1 MNFGHLLL
9 PAGLKYPRPQKI
21 TALST
26 LDHGVRSDRVV
37 VVDAQTFLIP
47 NFSYDGTAPGIYA
60 PWNRSRYY
68 EFLGT
73 APGILRFGTAPGI
86 VGSLEPLHILML
98 LGTTSGIMRSLEP
111 LQVFTHLG
119 TTPDIN
125 APLNHSSYY
134 ALLGTVPGIYAPW
147 NYSRYLRS
155 LELLQV
161 LMLLRITLDN
171 IVP

>member
-1 MNFGHLLL
+1 
-9 PAGLKYPRPQKI
+9 
-21 TALST
+21 
-26 LDHGVRSDRVV
+26 
-37 VVDAQTFLIP
+37 
-47 NFSYDGTAPGIYA
+47 
-60 PWNRSRYY
+60 
-68 EFLGT
+68 
-73 APGILRFGTAPGI
+73 
-86 VGSLEPLHILML
+86 ML